1 MKKPFFHL
9 FCYLIPVL
17 TVFIFFIS
25 CLDDRYNFDKISDEI
40 HITPGI
46 TAPMAFGSLTLRDV
60 LNEVDDENYVKE
72 YDDKL
77 LYISYSE
84 RMLSY
89 LASEVINIPDQEF
102 LAIYIDSDI
111 NIPDWL
117 SSSLGESV
125 NFQKEETG
133 EFVFENNEKV
143 DSLFLNSTILH
154 IEVVSQFRHMG
165 SLKITAPTITTDGTP
180 FSTVIPIS
188 DASGNFSYSGDIP
201 VNNVRITLDN
211 TTNPDTS
218 LLPLLFDL
226 TLINSGAG
234 IASDEKCHI
243 TMSFKDVDFSSI
255 YGYLGNYEVLEDNGS
270 VNIEIFDSELE
281 EGKINFYD
289 PLFNLKI
296 NNSYGIPV
304 EVELSDVY
312 TYSDINEV
320 SFPVTFSGVNPFDIN
335 APVKPGSAAY
345 TEINIDR
352 TNCNIAS
359 ALETEPNQFF
369 YKTKA
374 ITNPEGPGGISN
386 FVTDSSR
393 VDVDLEVILPFWVK
407 AEDFTLEDTVDFDF
421 DKELGDISEFINYLR
436 VTLEAENGLPLE
448 ADLQVYFTDLNYNIL
463 DSMFTDNLVLL
474 EPANTGPDGIVAEK
488 TSLVR
493 KVEFTDQKLENL
505 EPVKYAIVSAKINTE
520 KADENKYVKILSDY
534 SIDFKIKIKANL
546 DINSRDL

>member
-9 FCYLIPVL
+9 FRYLIPVL

-60 LNEVDDENYVKE
+60 LNEVDDDNYVKE